1 MPTREQQR
9 RVNTAVTLFSLAFG
23 GVMVASYVLIAVHE
37 GMLVPK
43 AHLMADFRDAGSIG
57 RNTQI
62 QLAGKTI
69 GKVVDVQFITNRYP
83 CNPETEDFGHPYQGR
98 TDDCEPWM
106 FCAPNGRDPT
116 QGVCA
121 ELEEYSGRP
130 SDYQGCD
137 GPASCAS
144 DQVCVTRAFRMRYR
158 DVRWWGQAGWCVN
171 FDPDSQRIRVDME
184 VDESSLQYIRSDS
197 RASIVLNG
205 ILADPR
211 VNITVGA
218 SDEMFED
225 GGRLQTTSS
234 LMEDAL
240 ALKDQID
247 RIADDVDR
255 GLIGVS
261 ALTDALD
268 NDATKADIEA
278 LRENLSEIQ
287 RQVRDAEGLVGAVLN
302 DPDTRTEIS
311 QTLRE
316 TRASVTSI
324 SAKVDELEGDAR
336 RAISH
341 VEDASG
347 RVERILAGLDDPK
360 NTSLLAQLFGSQ
372 AEQGIRADGA
382 RLADATQE
390 AIGAGREALADVNAA
405 LDEIGQAIE
414 GREGSLGR
422 LIADPKPLY
431 HIKDPATLRRVN
443 VVKGLVRWV
452 IVLDDERG
460 ASSETESSNPEP

>member
-9 RVNTAVTLFSLAFG
+9 RVNTAVTLFSLASG
-23 GVMVASYVLIAVHE
+23 GLMIASYVLIAVHE

-43 AHLMADFRDAGSIG
+43 AHVIADFRDAGSIG

-69 GKVVDVQFITNRYP
+69 GKVVDVEFITNRYP
-83 CNPETEDFGHPYQGR
+83 CNAETEDFGFPYQGR

-106 FCAPNGRDPT
+106 FCAPNGPDPHD
-116 QGVCA
+116 GVCS

-137 GPASCAS
+137 GPSSCAS
-144 DQVCVTRAFRMRYR
+144 DQVCVTRAFRARYR
-158 DVRWWGQAGWCVN
+158 DVRWWGQAGWCVH

-218 SDEMFED
+218 SDEMFES

-234 LMEDAL
+234 LMEDVL

-247 RIADDVDR
+247 KITDDVDR
-255 GLIGVS
+255 GLLGVS

-268 NDATKADIEA
+268 DEATEADIEA
-278 LRENLSEIQ
+278 LRENINEIQ

-302 DPDTRTEIS
+302 DPDTRSELS

-316 TRASVTSI
+316 TRSSATSV
-324 SAKVDELEGDAR
+324 SAKLDELEGDTKR
-336 RAISH
+336 TISH
-341 VEDASG
+341 VEDAAG

-360 NTSLLAQLFGSQ
+360 NTSLVAGLVNEDHGF
-372 AEQGIRADGA
+372 RADGA
-382 RLADATQE
+382 RLADSTQE
-390 AIGAGREALADVNAA
+390 AIGAGREALADINAA
-405 LDEIGQAIE
+405 LDEIGQAIDE
-414 GREGSLGR
+414 REGSLGR
-422 LIADPKPLY
+422 LMADPKPLY

-443 VVKGLVRWV
+443 VVKSLVRWV
-452 IVLDDERG
+452 IARDE
-460 ASSETESSNPEP
+460 ASKP